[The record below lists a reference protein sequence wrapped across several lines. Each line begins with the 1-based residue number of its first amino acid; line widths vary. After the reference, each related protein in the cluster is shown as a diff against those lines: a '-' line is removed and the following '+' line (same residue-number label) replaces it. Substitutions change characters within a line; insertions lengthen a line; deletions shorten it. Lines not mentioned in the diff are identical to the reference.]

1 MGYEWFIGL
10 RYMKAKRST
19 SFISVITFISVAGI
33 TVGVTALIIV
43 LSVMTGFEE
52 DLRSKILGINA
63 HVTVMEFGGAMKDYD
78 GVMKKA
84 AKIEGVE
91 GVTPFIYAQALL
103 SSKGGVT
110 GAVVRGID
118 LETFSSVMV
127 LKEKIKEG
135 SADGLKKTFREAS
148 KAGTLPGV
156 VLGRELARS
165 LGVWLGDEVKVVAP
179 SFSGSGLPR
188 TASFKVA
195 GVFELGMFEY
205 DSSMAFVSLQN
216 AQTFF
221 KLEGQA
227 TGVEIKL
234 KDLDKAE
241 EARKEIDASLQGP
254 YWSRTWMDMNKSL
267 FSAIKLEK
275 AAMFIILT
283 LIIMVAA
290 LNIISSLIMVVME
303 KGREIAVLK
312 SLGATSGGIM
322 RIFMIEGAVIGISG
336 TFLGAVIGVLVALN
350 LETVV
355 GFIEKIFHFKVLPP
369 SVYYIDKLPSKVDPT
384 VVLVIVGVSV
394 AVSLLATVYPSW
406 KASRLDPVEGLRYE

>member
-1 MGYEWFIGL
+1 
-10 RYMKAKRST
+10 
-19 SFISVITFISVAGI
+19 
-33 TVGVTALIIV
+33 
-43 LSVMTGFEE
+43 
-52 DLRSKILGINA
+52 
-63 HVTVMEFGGAMKDYD
+63 
-78 GVMKKA
+78 
-84 AKIEGVE
+84 
-91 GVTPFIYAQALL
+91 
-103 SSKGGVT
+103 
-110 GAVVRGID
+110 
-118 LETFSSVMV
+118 MV

-148 KAGTLPGV
+148 MAGTLPGV
-156 VLGRELARS
+156 VLGRSSRDLSAFGSGTRLKWS
-165 LGVWLGDEVKVVAP
+165 RRL
-179 SFSGSGLPR
+179 FSGSGLPR

-205 DSSMAFVSLQN
+205 DSSMAFISLQN

-241 EARKEIDASLQGP
+241 EARKELDASLQGP
-254 YWSRTWMDMNKSL
+254 YWSRTWMEMNRSL

-336 TFLGAVIGVLVALN
+336 TFLGAVIGVLCCV
-350 LETVV
+350 
-355 GFIEKIFHFKVLPP
+355 
-369 SVYYIDKLPSKVDPT
+369 
-384 VVLVIVGVSV
+384 
-394 AVSLLATVYPSW
+394 
-406 KASRLDPVEGLRYE
+406 